1 MCKLVMQQINQSQ
14 TEQFNSQ
21 PQLVIAIDVATKVS
35 GIAIFYE
42 QILVATWSLILNPDL
57 NFGANKVVAD
67 LSVID
72 QLLLDKLVQV
82 INFLKTFRTKLEKV
96 GIIVE
101 QSLHDHHNVSQKIHF
116 YSGLMIATIN
126 QTLKAQLGTFQLE
139 IKMLPPSEWM
149 LRLFNQ
155 QLDRQAG
162 KNFSKQQALNLI
174 YQQQP
179 YLKHYYQLDHP
190 WYYDYSAYDDNQ
202 ADAINIGFNYQGLR
216 DVATIKAQR
225 AKTQLELKQTQQ
237 AIKRIETKLKKYH
250 HRDWNTLKASE
261 QTQLLQWQSDLA
273 TKKSA
278 YEQLQTP
285 VLIDINRKQVDAP
298 IVQLGWQDQLI
309 KQSLVYGW
317 KLSYGQFDENL
328 IKWYL
333 KTSFKRKFY
342 CNQDYLIKDGHLEI
356 INNNLK
362 AKKITGS
369 RFGQTIDVGRYQ
381 TLFSM
386 WCKYWNLDLPV
397 FNQKYV
403 NAGNIVEDRLV
414 AWLKTPA
421 GTNYLN
427 RFEAPVVK
435 IQAIKG
441 SDCNW
446 DYFANEPIFGGI
458 PDAIA
463 TLANGKEIIFEFKS
477 AMSKKRQQWIDHGIP
492 QHYVEQAM
500 LYCYL
505 NRTQDFVIINY
516 WLEDEDYNH
525 CEQLEIDQ
533 NRIYSGWYQLDV
545 NRIEKLMFSAQN
557 QYQNYYVKPTSPAI
571 SNLMIDQ
578 TLVTYL
584 QISNESEYEN
594 YLWNLFIE
602 FLNGHDHTF
611 DHYWLLKGL
620 VDFINNGS
628 IG

>member
-1 MCKLVMQQINQSQ
+1 MQQIKHHQVKQLNL
-14 TEQFNSQ
+14 Q

-67 LSVID
+67 LSVMD
-72 QLLLDKLVQV
+72 QLLIQKLVKV
-82 INFLKTFRTKLEKV
+82 INFLKTFGLNLQRV

-126 QTLKAQLGTFQLE
+126 ETLKAHLGVFQLE

-225 AKTQLELKQTQQ
+225 TKTQLELKQLQQ

-261 QTQLLQWQSDLA
+261 QSQLLQWQSALA
-273 TKKSA
+273 TKKAA
-278 YEQLQTP
+278 YEQLQAP
-285 VLIDINRKQVDAP
+285 VLIDTNHKQVEAP

-309 KQSLVYGW
+309 KQALSYGW
-317 KLSYGQFDENL
+317 KLTYGQFDENL
-328 IKWYL
+328 IKQYL
-333 KTSFKRKFY
+333 KTIFKRKFY
-342 CNQDYLIKDGHLEI
+342 CNQDYVIKDHQIEI
-356 INNNLK
+356 INFDLK

-369 RFGQTIDVGRYQ
+369 RFNQTIDVGRYQ

-403 NAGNIVEDRLV
+403 NAGNVIEDRLV
-414 AWLKTPA
+414 AWLKTA
-421 GTNYLN
+421 DGMQYLN

-435 IQAIKG
+435 IRAIKG

-446 DYFANEPIFGGI
+446 DYFANEPVFGGI

-463 TLANGKEIIFEFKS
+463 TLANGKEIILEFKS
-477 AMSKKRQQWIDHGIP
+477 AMSKKRQQWIDQGIP
-492 QHYVEQAM
+492 QAYIEQAM

-505 NRTQDFVIINY
+505 NHSQDFVIINY
-516 WLEDEDYNH
+516 WLEADDYEH
-525 CEQLEIDQ
+525 LEQLEIDPS
-533 NRIYSGWYQLDV
+533 RIYSGWYQIDV
-545 NRIEKLMFSAQN
+545 NRIEKLIDRAQN
-557 QYQNYYVKPTSPAI
+557 QYQNYYLKPTSPAI
-571 SNLMIDQ
+571 SNLTIDQ
-578 TLVTYL
+578 NLVAYL

-594 YLWNLFIE
+594 YLWNLLID
-602 FLNGHDHTF
+602 FLNTNNTTF
-611 DHYWLLKGL
+611 DCYWLLKGL
-620 VDFINNGS
+620 VDFINNTS
-628 IG
+628 IS